1 MQKAVRI
8 YIPFILVILLSACT
22 KSKTT
27 PLQPSGLSGTYNG
40 WSYRNIQINAGG
52 TSSNTWDTTLNT
64 HVTITQYSLY
74 PKWLVLSLYGTDKDT
89 LTQAASSYYP
99 VTTAT
104 SHYSGYIS
112 SGDPD
117 PWLDLNI
124 DVYYFAA
131 NDSVY
136 IVYYNPP
143 GGGHGILNYFQG
155 KK

>member
-8 YIPFILVILLSACT
+8 YIPFILAILLSACT

-64 HVTITQYSLY
+64 HVTITQYTRY
-74 PKWLVLSLYGTDKDT
+74 PQWLVLSFNVTDKDT
-89 LTQAASSYYP
+89 LTLDTPSTYSIP
-99 VTTAT
+99 SAT
-104 SHYSGYIS
+104 SHYYGYIS
-112 SGDPD
+112 VNSD
-117 PWLDLNI
+117 PWEDINI
-124 DVYYFAA
+124 DVYYFASH
-131 NDSVY
+131 DSIY
-136 IVYYNPP
+136 IIYFNPP